1 MVPFIL
7 FPAGKI
13 LDGQTVDVGVSFL
26 WNPAC
31 FFYFYFSIEPPFF
44 LVFSFHP
51 EREVELAS
59 CRLRNSLCYGYQ
71 VQPAEQ
77 LIFGACEDIY

>member
-13 LDGQTVDVGVSFL
+13 LDGQTVDVGIPFL

-31 FFYFYFSIEPPFF
+31 FFYFYFSIEPPPF
-44 LVFSFHP
+44 FSFLFP
-51 EREVELAS
+51 PGTGSRASEL
-59 CRLRNSLCYGYQ
+59 Q
-71 VQPAEQ
+71 IKE
-77 LIFGACEDIY
+77 